1 MYCLVRI
8 SNVQDPCG
16 HLGLLFCSKTRNYKA
31 VSHVDIELIPAQ
43 SAFGVTFQASHQTI
57 FLSVLLLLYIPARH
71 PSIDQLTFPPD
82 HIDSCSIDWSKGC
95 SAIVEIGTVNGLLLK
110 GCAIL

>member
-43 SAFGVTFQASHQTI
+43 PAFGVTFQASHQTI
-57 FLSVLLLLYIPARH
+57 FLSVLLLLYIPA
-71 PSIDQLTFPPD
+71 
-82 HIDSCSIDWSKGC
+82 
-95 SAIVEIGTVNGLLLK
+95 
-110 GCAIL
+110 